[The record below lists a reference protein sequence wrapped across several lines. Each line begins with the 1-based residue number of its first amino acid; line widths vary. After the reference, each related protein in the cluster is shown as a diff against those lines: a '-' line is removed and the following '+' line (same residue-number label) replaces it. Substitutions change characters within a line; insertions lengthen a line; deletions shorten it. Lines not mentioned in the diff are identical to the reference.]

1 MLTVR
6 KTHDP
11 GSCSK
16 SNHGELI
23 LVKDRESRDTVLVCT
38 EDNEV
43 YSWKTTDSKYSNNL
57 LTFT

>member
-11 GSCSK
+11 GSFSK

-23 LVKDRESRDTVLVCT
+23 LVKDRENRDTVLVCT